1 MKVDGKKL
9 GLTAFIFTQII
20 FAIAFFLYIDR
31 KEMISFLQ
39 LQLGVLAIVW
49 GAVGYKNY
57 LDKKRKPG
65 DE

>member
-1 MKVDGKKL
+1 MKIDGKKI

-20 FAIAFFLYIDR
+20 FAFAFFLYIER

-39 LQLGVLAIVW
+39 LQLGVLAIIW

-57 LDKKRKPG
+57 LDKKKKPE